1 MINQLSQP
9 KRENKAVT
17 RILGASL
24 LKRILRGLDKLGRED
39 RYQRTLEE
47 DVIHHDKEQVFR
59 VHKISAIRNNKF
71 SFTRQDQTE
80 ITKSYLPTIRSANLQ
95 HISNSMYTP
104 DTISPGGNRG
114 VGGP

>member
-9 KRENKAVT
+9 KRGNKDAT

-47 DVIHHDKEQVFR
+47 DVIHRNKEQVFR

-71 SFTRQDQTE
+71 SF
-80 ITKSYLPTIRSANLQ
+80 N
-95 HISNSMYTP
+95 
-104 DTISPGGNRG
+104 
-114 VGGP
+114 